1 MSNSET
7 GVLRFQSII
16 QTLTLVTLL
25 GGVASVF
32 LMIGRRDAVI
42 ETTQGKVQELWS
54 ITQDLVKS
62 QVLSAASDGD
72 HQRQLVDL
80 KRRIERLESP

>member
-1 MSNSET
+1 MSNSEN

-16 QTLTLVTLL
+16 QTLTLVTLI

-32 LMIGRRDAVI
+32 LMIGRRDATI
-42 ETTQGKVQELWS
+42 QTNQGKVQELWS

-62 QVLSAASDGD
+62 QVLGAAQDGE